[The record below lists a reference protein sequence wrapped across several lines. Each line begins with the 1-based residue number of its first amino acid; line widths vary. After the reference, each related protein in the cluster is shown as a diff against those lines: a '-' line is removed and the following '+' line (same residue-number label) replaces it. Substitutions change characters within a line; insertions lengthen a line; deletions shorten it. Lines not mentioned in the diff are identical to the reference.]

1 MERMTATAPSPR
13 ARATRWKAAFWLL
26 GLAVAGHFLWVTAQR
41 YAQVTPEAYGMFWDR
56 RTWLWLHV
64 AGGSLA
70 MLAGASQFVAALRR
84 RWPAVHRWLGRTY
97 LLGILLG
104 STAVVGLLVT
114 TQGWLALKLAFAAT
128 GLAWL
133 ITSLRGYRTIRR
145 GEVDAH
151 RRWMLRSYL
160 VTLSP
165 AVFRLLL
172 LVPPLMQLA
181 SPLVMVPSL
190 LVVSWALPLLGYE
203 TGRRLPRLRAA
214 PVRARMA

>member
-1 MERMTATAPSPR
+1 MERMTASAPSPR

-165 AVFRLLL
+165 AVFRLFL

-203 TGRRLPRLRAA
+203 MGRRLPRLRAA

>member
-1 MERMTATAPSPR
+1 
-13 ARATRWKAAFWLL
+13 
-26 GLAVAGHFLWVTAQR
+26 
-41 YAQVTPEAYGMFWDR
+41 MFWDR
-56 RTWLWLHV
+56 RSWLWLHV
-64 AGGSLA
+64 AGDSLA

-84 RWPAVHRWLGRTY
+84 RWPAVHRWLGRS
-97 LLGILLG
+97 ILLG

-165 AVFRLLL
+165 AVFRLFL
-172 LVPPLMQLA
+172 LVPALMQLA
-181 SPLVMVPSL
+181 SPMVMVPSL
-190 LVVSWALPLLGYE
+190 LVLSWALPLLTYE
-203 TGRRLPRLRAA
+203 LGRRLPRLRTAH
-214 PVRARMA
+214 VRARMA